1 MMRWEVLSLR
11 LMLPIMVAVQ
21 FLIGAGIV
29 VGFGFLFEEISVTQA
44 TYLACGGAVMP
55 MLTLGLV
62 MLPQMVAEHKLMGT
76 YAFLFSLPV
85 PRMAMYFAGL
95 TVFSLVALPPAAAAL
110 VVAAWRYDLVLSVSP
125 LAVPGAVLVVAV
137 ASAIGYAIGHVVPN
151 PRMTN
156 LITQVLIFVVTI
168 FSPINFPSERFPEW
182 LQAVHRVLPMEHAAI
197 VMRSTLS
204 EGLVTG
210 ATWPSWLTL
219 AVWAVG
225 CWIVTYLVMSRRG

>member
-1 MMRWEVLSLR
+1 
-11 LMLPIMVAVQ
+11 
-21 FLIGAGIV
+21 
-29 VGFGFLFEEISVTQA
+29 
-44 TYLACGGAVMP
+44 
-55 MLTLGLV
+55 
-62 MLPQMVAEHKLMGT
+62 
-76 YAFLFSLPV
+76 
-85 PRMAMYFAGL
+85 AGL

-110 VVAAWRYDLVLSVSP
+110 AVAAWRYDLALSVSP
-125 LAVPGAVLVVAV
+125 MAVPGAVLVVAV
-137 ASAIGYAIGHVVPN
+137 ASAVGYAVGHVVPN

-156 LITQVLIFVVTI
+156 LITQVMIFVVTI

-210 ATWPSWLTL
+210 ATWPSWLAL